1 MAHRLVIAVALASLF
16 VIAGASI
23 SAWRSYQQ
31 YRHQV
36 EVDTRNL
43 SKIVEKSV
51 SDTLTLNELVLIAL
65 ADNVIDGP
73 PEPQAIVERTERLV
87 RAIKARYPKID
98 SLSFIDRDGRILFRN
113 DGPPDRDYTIADRD
127 YFVLA
132 RDGDGETVFGGPHL
146 GRISGKASLYM
157 ARRVTDADNHFL
169 GVVSATILLD
179 EIQAFLATIDV
190 GPQGGISLRD
200 AGMAILVRHPDPGGR
215 FRGNRT
221 VSKELIALMASGA
234 AEGGYHSGTTWDG
247 TARAVYFSRVGDYP
261 FYVNVGIGEQDYL
274 ETWRQQTAISGLL
287 AVTFVLLSMLW
298 AVSYYRNWRMRQAA
312 DAAALSSVEQR
323 FRLAMSATND
333 GVWDWDVRAGTTYYS
348 PSYFRMIGLRPD
360 ALAGDARSQAELIHP
375 DDLDQVLA
383 ANARCI
389 DHGIDE
395 YALELRMRTP
405 DGGWKWILRRGQVV
419 ERDAARRATR
429 IIGTHVDITP
439 LKEATLRAADALR
452 VKDEFLAHMS
462 HEIRTPM
469 NGILGMLNVVLLND
483 LPAAVRSQVESA
495 VQSAGRLLGIL
506 NGILDLSKMEAG
518 RAEIAAIRFDLDEVL
533 AQAAET
539 FRCRREESGLTLRI
553 ERPPGVPRHLIGD
566 PLRIGQIV
574 GNFLSNAIKFT
585 TRGGI
590 VVEVSAR
597 PVPDGA
603 PDCAPD
609 DGAPDDGA
617 PDGGLE
623 PGQEILLRIAVTDSG
638 RGLGREQQ
646 QRLFQPFEQAGLPA
660 GHQFGGTGLGLAIC
674 RRLAGLMGGETGV
687 DSALGAGSTFWFT
700 ARVMVADP
708 AAPGPAAADAGIDLL
723 LLDGTRVLLVE
734 DDPTNQMVALGLLR
748 AVGARVDVAGDGT
761 AGVEMARRGDYEI
774 VLMDVQMPGLD
785 GLAATR
791 LIKADPRLADLPV
804 IAMTANALDRQRQDC
819 LEAGMDDFVAKPFEP
834 GELFAL
840 IQKWVTGLGPAEAQG
855 LQAMVAADRADCP
868 PLGAIPG
875 LDVRAGLRHLSGM
888 RRLYCDVLGK
898 FARQHRHTAA
908 TVRQELLA
916 GRIDQVAA
924 AGHTLKGLAA
934 TLGATAV
941 RQAALEMEDRARS
954 GDGDGCARAI
964 DRLEAEIAAVI
975 AAIEAVGVIAPAGPG

>member
-1 MAHRLVIAVALASLF
+1 MSRLSAWRNNIGMAHRLVIAVVLASLF
-16 VIAGASI
+16 VIAGAST
-23 SAWRSYQQ
+23 SAWRSHQQ

-51 SDTLTLNELVLIAL
+51 SDTFTLNELVLIAL
-65 ADNVIDGP
+65 ADNIVDGP
-73 PEPQAIVERTERLV
+73 AEPEAIIARTERLV

-98 SLSFIDRDGRILFRN
+98 GLSFIDRDGRILFRN
-113 DGPPDRDYTIADRD
+113 DAPPDRDYSIADRD
-127 YFVLA
+127 YFILA

-146 GRISGKASLYM
+146 GRVSGKASLYM

-179 EIQAFLATIDV
+179 DIQAFLATVDV

-221 VSKELIALMASGA
+221 VSKELIELMASGA

-247 TARAVYFSRVGDYP
+247 TARAVYFSRVGAYP
-261 FYVNVGIGEQDYL
+261 FYVNVGIGDADYL
-274 ETWRQQTAISGLL
+274 DTWRRQTVISGLL
-287 AVTFVLLSMLW
+287 AVTFVLLSTLW
-298 AVSYYRNWRMRQAA
+298 AVSYYRNWRMGQAA

-360 ALAGDARSQAELIHP
+360 ALAGDARRQAELIHP

-395 YALELRMRTP
+395 YALELRMRTA

-439 LKEATLRAADALR
+439 LKEAMLRAADALR

-469 NGILGMLNVVLLND
+469 NGVLGMLNVVLLND

-495 VQSAGRLLGIL
+495 VRSAGRLLGIL

-539 FRCRREESGLTLRI
+539 FRYRREESGLTLRI
-553 ERPPGVPRHLIGD
+553 ERPPEVPRHLIGD

-590 VVEVSAR
+590 VVEVS
-597 PVPDGA
+597 VPPEPA
-603 PDCAPD
+603 P
-609 DGAPDDGA
+609 
-617 PDGGLE
+617 E
-623 PGQEILLRIAVTDSG
+623 PGREILLRIAVTDSG

-674 RRLAGLMGGETGV
+674 RRLAALMGGETGV

-700 ARVMVADP
+700 ARVTVADP
-708 AAPGPAAADAGIDLL
+708 AAASPAATDPGIDLL

-748 AVGARVDVAGDGT
+748 AVGARVDVADDG
-761 AGVEMARRGDYEI
+761 ASGVEMARRGDYEI

-834 GELFAL
+834 GELFTL

-855 LQAMVAADRADCP
+855 LQAMVADDQGDCP

-888 RRLYCDVLGK
+888 RRLYRDVLGK

-924 AGHTLKGLAA
+924 AAHTLKGLAA

-941 RQAALEMEDRARS
+941 RAAALEMEDHARR
-954 GDGDGCARAI
+954 GDGAGCATAL
-964 DRLEAEIAAVI
+964 DRLEAEITALI
-975 AAIEAVGVIAPAGPG
+975 AAIEAVGVIGGDAPAASDAAAG